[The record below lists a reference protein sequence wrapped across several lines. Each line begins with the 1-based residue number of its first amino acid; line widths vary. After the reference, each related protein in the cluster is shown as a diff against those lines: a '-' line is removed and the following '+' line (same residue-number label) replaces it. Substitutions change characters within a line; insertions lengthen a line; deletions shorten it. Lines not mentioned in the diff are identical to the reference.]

1 MLHIVHLND
10 TEGPITEVW
19 PPVATAVR
27 ALREAGRC
35 DVLLHAGDVPLG
47 SPAAEAT
54 VRIMNTFG
62 FDAVALGNH
71 DLNDGVGA
79 LCAQAQRLQAP
90 ILCANVSGAPPG
102 CVRPYRWLRRRGLR
116 VAVIG
121 ITLPDLPLYQAARLT
136 SGLTFHPAAEV
147 LRALVPRLRPH
158 AAVVVVLSHC
168 GYDADVEL
176 ARHVPGIDLIVGGH
190 NHQLVPAPVAVGRTW
205 VVQAGAEG
213 AYVGWLAVQHEGR
226 LEVTGGLLPM
236 AGLAPDAH
244 TLALGAPAVRD
255 AATLAVVGYTATDL
269 SSATYAQ
276 ETPLGNLTA
285 DLMRAYAGTDLAL
298 LRCATVINS
307 LGAGPIRQ
315 HDLSQLNHCGTDQVA
330 RLYLTGQELVKVL
343 ECGARGEY
351 FLLTT
356 SGARVTYDAARPEG
370 QRVVAVQVSDQL
382 LDREQRYSVACSEV
396 LAHGTGG
403 FLPLRGK
410 RHELLPHTIAE
421 LLAEHIMA
429 HDAIRPTVDGRLV
442 LHGRLPGARCCQ
454 SPRPAHDLEGATHG
468 LDGLLPEHLRA
479 LVAESPQRA

>member
-1 MLHIVHLND
+1 MLQIVHLND
-10 TEGPITEVW
+10 TEGPITDVW

-27 ALREAGRC
+27 ALRDAGRC

-47 SPAAEAT
+47 SRVAEAT
-54 VRIMNTFG
+54 VRIMNTLG

-71 DLNDGVGA
+71 DLNDGVAA
-79 LCAQAQRLQAP
+79 LCAQVQLLQAP
-90 ILCANVSGAPPG
+90 VLCANVSGAPPG
-102 CVRPYRWLRRRGLR
+102 CFRPYRWLRRQGLR

-136 SGLTFHPAAEV
+136 AGLTFHPAAEV
-147 LRALVPRLRPH
+147 LRGLIPRLRPH
-158 AAVVVVLSHC
+158 AAAVVVLSHC

-213 AYVGWLAVQHEGR
+213 AYVGWLAVQHVGR
-226 LEVTGGLLPM
+226 LEVTGGLLPT
-236 AGLAPDAH
+236 ADLAPDGR
-244 TLALGAPAVRD
+244 TLALEAPAVWD
-255 AATLAVVGYTATDL
+255 AAALAVVGYTATDL
-269 SSATYAQ
+269 SSPTYAH

-285 DLMRAYAGTDLAL
+285 DLMRACAGTDLAL
-298 LRCATVINS
+298 LRCATVING
-307 LGAGPIRQ
+307 LEAGLIRQ
-315 HDLSQLNHCGTDQVA
+315 HDLGQLNNCGTDQVA
-330 RLYLTGQELVKVL
+330 RLHLSGQELVQAL

-370 QRVVAVQVSDQL
+370 QRVVAVQVGDQL
-382 LDREQRYSVACSEV
+382 LDRERQYSVACSEV

-410 RHELLPHTIAE
+410 PHELLPHTIAE
-421 LLAEHIMA
+421 LLAQHISA
-429 HDAIRPTVDGRLV
+429 HDIIRPTVDGRLV
-442 LHGRLPGARCCQ
+442 LQGRLPGARCRQ
-454 SPRPAHDLEGATHG
+454 STPTYD
-468 LDGLLPEHLRA
+468 LDGLIQERLIQEHRRA